1 MLLPFHYI
9 GYQLYLFLKLLI
21 FSYFSILDASPLWR
35 NRLCARLGTMKI

>member
-9 GYQLYLFLKLLI
+9 GYRLYLFLKLLN

-35 NRLCARLGTMKI
+35 NHLCARLGTMKI